1 MVLNSQNKFIRAFY
15 IIVVALLSGHV
26 LQTTNLW
33 GLYLP
38 FAVGALSFLL
48 LLFTTRSLRHTHDT
62 YLLFVICIMIGCTM
76 IVNSFAGFS
85 SYFRII
91 CYVFTAFFVATFFP
105 FRDTINGYRN
115 VITITTVIAL
125 ICYVLLQT
133 TDVFSALPV
142 VKNGNDI
149 EYRFALIY
157 SFIEII
163 PERNCGMFWEPG
175 LLATHLTIAMIVEL
189 LFVEKTD
196 WKRVILYSVSFF
208 TANSSAGFVLLLL
221 CLFLA
226 IVRRTNGSK
235 ADIIKIL
242 LSFIALIALIYIVSN
257 FDWILE
263 ETTLGEN
270 EYFQK
275 LETENIKE
283 SSRSLAIPH
292 NLKAFANDPIFGAG
306 FVEVG
311 KQMEHVADTS
321 TSTYMLSVFGVL
333 GISYTIAWI
342 YGILKLRN
350 ANLLSKL
357 VLLAIFLIIVNKE
370 PHHIIVFSWCL
381 LFYFVSGK
389 AQQSIGTRTKKEEL
403 VLG

>member
-1 MVLNSQNKFIRAFY
+1 MVLNSQNRFIKFFY
-15 IIVVALLSGHV
+15 IIAVAVLSGHT
-26 LQTTNLW
+26 LQTVSPW
-33 GLYLP
+33 GLYMP
-38 FAVGALSFLL
+38 FAFGVVSFLL
-48 LLFTTRSLRHTHDT
+48 LLFTNKGLKKTGDT
-62 YLLFVICIMIGCTM
+62 YFLIIICTM
-76 IVNSFAGFS
+76 FLCTIIVNSFAGFS
-85 SYFRII
+85 NYFRIL

-105 FRDTINGYRN
+105 FNDVVMGYRD
-115 VITITTVIAL
+115 VITVTTVIAL

-133 TDVFSALPV
+133 TDVLANLPAIQ
-142 VKNGNDI
+142 NGNDVQ
-149 EYRFALIY
+149 YRFALIY
-157 SFIEII
+157 NFIEII

-196 WKRVILYSVSFF
+196 WKRMILYSVSFF

-257 FDWILE
+257 FDLILE

-275 LETENIKE
+275 LEAENVKE
-283 SSRSLAIPH
+283 SSRALAIGH
-292 NLKAFANDPIFGAG
+292 NLNIFAQNPLFGAG
-306 FVEVG
+306 FIEVAENI
-311 KQMEHVADTS
+311 EHVADTS
-321 TSTYMLSVFGVL
+321 TSTYLLSVFGIL
-333 GISYTIAWI
+333 GVSYTFAWV
-342 YGILKLRN
+342 YGIFKIKN
-350 ANLLSKL
+350 ANILTRL
-357 VLLAIFLIIVNKE
+357 VLIAIFLIIVNKE

-381 LFYFVSGK
+381 LFYFIGGK
-389 AQQSIGTRTKKEEL
+389 TEQLLGSKTKKEESGL
-403 VLG
+403 